1 MGTEERFDISG
12 RIAVITG
19 GAGLL
24 GKEFAKTLLEY
35 GGKVV
40 LVDISLENSD
50 KAIREIRQEMKGEIL
65 YQYADITSKES
76 VKTMVRNVIDHY
88 GRVDILVNN
97 AAIDPK
103 FEADNEG
110 KHYYT
115 FEDYPLELWE
125 KSVAVNL
132 TGAFLCC
139 QEVGRVMVSFGSG
152 VIVNI
157 ASELGL
163 IAPDQRIYIKKSD
176 PYRSMFKPAD
186 YPVTKAGLIH
196 LTRYLASYWGGKN
209 IRVNCLCPAA
219 VYTNQD
225 RELVENI
232 SYRTILG
239 RMSDKREFCGALIFL
254 VSDASSYM
262 TGATLVVDGG
272 RSVW

>member
-1 MGTEERFDISG
+1 MTRKTFEITDKV
-12 RIAVITG
+12 AVITG

-24 GKEFAKTLLEY
+24 GKEFARTLLEY
-35 GGKVV
+35 GGRVV
-40 LVDISLENSD
+40 LVDISRTNGDAAVAEVR
-50 KAIREIRQEMKGEIL
+50 REVPGDIW

-76 VKTMVRNVIDHY
+76 VERMVGAVVGRY

-97 AAIDPK
+97 AAVDPK
-103 FEADNEG
+103 FDAGDG
-110 KHYYT
+110 CKHEHA

-125 KSVAVNL
+125 QAIAVNL

-139 QEVGRVMVSFGSG
+139 QAVGRVMGSAGGG

-163 IAPDQRIYIKKSD
+163 IAPDQRIYIKRSD
-176 PYRSMFKPAD
+176 PDRRAYKPAD

-196 LTRYLASYWGGKN
+196 LTRYLASYWGGRN
-209 IRVNCLCPAA
+209 IRVNSLCPAA
-219 VYTNQD
+219 VQTNQD

-232 SYRTILG
+232 SFRTMLG
-239 RMSDKREFCGALIFL
+239 RMSHKSEFCGALIFL

-262 TGATLVVDGG
+262 TGANLVVDGG
-272 RSVW
+272 RSAW